1 MSSDEKESRI
11 RLPSFV
17 EYCPSCGRSLSPI
30 VSCSCHIPPAD
41 PPSKSVSLFR
51 LFLPIE
57 RRFGNVTYR
66 YETEED
72 ADNHLKEEA
81 RVLKRK

>member
-1 MSSDEKESRI
+1 MSSDEKESKI
-11 RLPSFV
+11 L
-17 EYCPSCGRSLSPI
+17 RSREELLA
-30 VSCSCHIPPAD
+30 VS
-41 PPSKSVSLFR
+41 
-51 LFLPIE
+51 LPIE

>member
-1 MSSDEKESRI
+1 MPMSSDEKERKIPVRSREE
-11 RLPSFV
+11 LLAAS
-17 EYCPSCGRSLSPI
+17 
-30 VSCSCHIPPAD
+30 
-41 PPSKSVSLFR
+41 
-51 LFLPIE
+51 LPIE

>member
-1 MSSDEKESRI
+1 MSSDEKERKITVRSREEM
-11 RLPSFV
+11 LKAS
-17 EYCPSCGRSLSPI
+17 
-30 VSCSCHIPPAD
+30 
-41 PPSKSVSLFR
+41 
-51 LFLPIE
+51 LPIE

-72 ADNHLKEEA
+72 ANNHLKEEA